1 MKHVL
6 MITTVLLL
14 ATPVWAGEGYKQPTG
29 QTQGQGQGQA
39 QQMRQGQRQGQ
50 SQGLANRNDI
60 NINQQAGGGSGGG
73 YNARGNTP
81 DVLIPSIATGNVCA
95 LPVTAGAAFSGI
107 GFGFGAA
114 AESKNCEIRQL
125 AGLFVSMN
133 MRGAAKE
140 TLCQSDVA
148 RRALYSYGT
157 PCARDAKGWDR

>member
-1 MKHVL
+1 M
-6 MITTVLLL
+6 TV
-14 ATPVWAGEGYKQPTG
+14 
-29 QTQGQGQGQA
+29 
-39 QQMRQGQRQGQ
+39 
-50 SQGLANRNDI
+50 
-60 NINQQAGGGSGGG
+60 NQQAGGGSGGG